1 MSNIITDIKALQEE
15 TLLNLQSSKANNTVR
30 AYKSDFKDFGL
41 FCAQNGFKSL
51 HIVDL
56 DGAIV
61 GAAVNGDIVQEI
73 VNNINIPVQVGGGIR
88 NLDQIDRWLSI
99 GVKRVIIGTAALKDP
114 DLVIEAADKFPN
126 QIIVGIDAKQDFV
139 AIDGWVKRSDVTIID
154 LAQKFSESKI
164 AAIIYTDIMRDGT
177 MQGVNIE
184 ATKKLAQNSNV
195 PIIASGG
202 VNSIENISQINDIK
216 EFGVEG
222 VIVGRAL
229 YEDKSGEFLED
240 LKKYL

>member
-1 MSNIITDIKALQEE
+1 MNIYPAIDLKDG
-15 TLLNLQSSKANNTVR
+15 KCVR
-30 AYKSDFKDFGL
+30 LYQGNMNQATIYNDSPLSQAKFFE
-41 FCAQNGFKSL
+41 QNGFKFL

-61 GAAVNGDIVQEI
+61 GSSINGPIVQEI
-73 VNNINIPVQVGGGIR
+73 INNISIPVQIGGGIR
-88 NLDQIDRWLSI
+88 NLEQIQRWLSI
-99 GVKRVIIGTAALKDP
+99 GVKRVIIGTAALQNP
-114 DLVIEAADKFPN
+114 NLVISAAEKFPG
-126 QIIVGIDAKQDFV
+126 QVIVGIDAKQDFV
-139 AIDGWVKRSDVTIID
+139 AIDGWVKKSDVTIID
-154 LAQKFSESKI
+154 LAQKFSKSKI

-184 ATKKLAQNSNV
+184 ATKNLAQNSNV

-202 VNSIENISQINDIK
+202 VNSIANIEEVYKLK

-222 VIVGRAL
+222 VIVGRAI
-229 YEDKSGEFLED
+229 YEDKSGEFLEC

>member
-1 MSNIITDIKALQEE
+1 MNIYPAIDLKEG
-15 TLLNLQSSKANNTVR
+15 KCVR
-30 AYKSDFKDFGL
+30 LYQGDMNRATIFNDSPL
-41 FCAQNGFKSL
+41 SQAQFFEKNGFKFL

-61 GAAVNGDIVQEI
+61 GSSVNGQIVQEI
-73 VNNINIPVQVGGGIR
+73 VNNISITVQIGGGIR
-88 NLDQIDRWLSI
+88 NLEQIEKWLSI
-99 GVKRVIIGTAALKDP
+99 GVNRVIIGTAALQNP
-114 DLVIEAADKFPN
+114 ELVIDAAEKFPN

-139 AIDGWVKRSDVTIID
+139 AIDGWVKKSDVTIID
-154 LAQKFSESKI
+154 LAQKFAQSKI

-184 ATKKLAQNSNV
+184 ATKNLAQNSNV

-202 VNSIENISQINDIK
+202 VNSIANIKEINNIK

-222 VIVGRAL
+222 IIVGRAL
-229 YEDKSGEFLED
+229 YEDKNGEFLEK
-240 LKKYL
+240 LKSYL

>member
-1 MSNIITDIKALQEE
+1 MNIYPAIDLKGGKCVRLYQGDMDQATIFNDSPLSQAKFFEE
-15 TLLNLQSSKANNTVR
+15 
-30 AYKSDFKDFGL
+30 
-41 FCAQNGFKSL
+41 NGFKSL

>member
-1 MSNIITDIKALQEE
+1 MNIYPAIDLKDG
-15 TLLNLQSSKANNTVR
+15 KCVR
-30 AYKSDFKDFGL
+30 LYQGNMNQATIYNDSPLSQAKFFE
-41 FCAQNGFKSL
+41 QNGFKFL

-61 GAAVNGDIVQEI
+61 GSSINGPIVQEI
-73 VNNINIPVQVGGGIR
+73 INNINIPVQIGGGIR
-88 NLDQIDRWLSI
+88 NLEQIQRWLSI
-99 GVKRVIIGTAALKDP
+99 GVKRVIIGTAALQNP
-114 DLVIEAADKFPN
+114 NLVISAAEKFPG
-126 QIIVGIDAKQDFV
+126 QVIVGIDAKQDFV
-139 AIDGWVKRSDVTIID
+139 AIDGWVKKSDVTIID
-154 LAQKFSESKI
+154 LTQKFSKSKI

-184 ATKKLAQNSNV
+184 ATKNLAQNSNV

-202 VNSIENISQINDIK
+202 VNSIANIEEVYKLK

-222 VIVGRAL
+222 VIVGRAI
-229 YEDKSGEFLED
+229 YEDKSGEFLEC

>member
-1 MSNIITDIKALQEE
+1 MNIYPAIDLKEG
-15 TLLNLQSSKANNTVR
+15 KCVR
-30 AYKSDFKDFGL
+30 LYQGDMNRATIFNDSPL
-41 FCAQNGFKSL
+41 SQAQFFEKNGFKFL

-61 GAAVNGDIVQEI
+61 GSSVNGQIVQEI
-73 VNNINIPVQVGGGIR
+73 VNNISIPVQIGGGIR
-88 NLDQIDRWLSI
+88 NLEQIEKWLSI
-99 GVKRVIIGTAALKDP
+99 GVNRVIIGTAALQNP
-114 DLVIEAADKFPN
+114 ELVIDAAEKFPN

-139 AIDGWVKRSDVTIID
+139 AIDGWVKKSDVTIID
-154 LAQKFSESKI
+154 LAQKFAQSKI

-184 ATKKLAQNSNV
+184 ATKNLAKNSNV

-202 VNSIENISQINDIK
+202 VNSIANIKEINNIK

-222 VIVGRAL
+222 IIVGRAL
-229 YEDKSGEFLED
+229 YEDKNGEFLEK
-240 LKKYL
+240 LKSYL

>member
-1 MSNIITDIKALQEE
+1 MNIYPAIDLKGG
-15 TLLNLQSSKANNTVR
+15 KCVR
-30 AYKSDFKDFGL
+30 LYQGDMDQATIFNDSPLSQAKFFEK
-41 FCAQNGFKSL
+41 NGFKSL

-88 NLDQIDRWLSI
+88 NLDQIERWLSI

-114 DLVIEAADKFPN
+114 DLVIEAAERFPS

-139 AIDGWVKRSDVTIID
+139 AIDGWVKKSDVTILD

>member
-1 MSNIITDIKALQEE
+1 MNIYPAIDLKEG
-15 TLLNLQSSKANNTVR
+15 KCVR
-30 AYKSDFKDFGL
+30 LYQGDMNRATIFNDSPL
-41 FCAQNGFKSL
+41 SQAQFFEKNGFKFL

-61 GAAVNGDIVQEI
+61 GSSVNGQIVQEI
-73 VNNINIPVQVGGGIR
+73 VNNISIPVQIGGGIR
-88 NLDQIDRWLSI
+88 NLEQIEKWLSI
-99 GVKRVIIGTAALKDP
+99 GVNRVIIGTAALQNP
-114 DLVIEAADKFPN
+114 ELVIDAAEKFPN

-139 AIDGWVKRSDVTIID
+139 AIDGWVKKSDVTIID
-154 LAQKFSESKI
+154 LAQKFAQSKI

-184 ATKKLAQNSNV
+184 ATKNLAQNSNV

-202 VNSIENISQINDIK
+202 VNSIANIKEINNIK

-222 VIVGRAL
+222 IIVGRAL
-229 YEDKSGEFLED
+229 YEDKNGEFLEK
-240 LKKYL
+240 LKSYL

>member
-1 MSNIITDIKALQEE
+1 MNIYPAIDLKEG
-15 TLLNLQSSKANNTVR
+15 KCVR
-30 AYKSDFKDFGL
+30 LYQGDMNRATIFNDSPL
-41 FCAQNGFKSL
+41 SQAQFFEKNGFKFL

-61 GAAVNGDIVQEI
+61 GSSVNGQIVQEI
-73 VNNINIPVQVGGGIR
+73 VNNISIPVQIGGGIR
-88 NLDQIDRWLSI
+88 NLEQIERWLSI
-99 GVKRVIIGTAALKDP
+99 GVKRVIIGTAALKNP
-114 DLVIEAADKFPN
+114 DLVIEAAEKFPD

-139 AIDGWVKRSDVTIID
+139 AIDGWVKKSDVTIID
-154 LAQKFSESKI
+154 LAQKFAQSKI

-184 ATKKLAQNSNV
+184 ATKNLAQNSNV

-202 VNSIENISQINDIK
+202 VNSIANIKEINNIK

-222 VIVGRAL
+222 IIVGRAL
-229 YEDKSGEFLED
+229 YEDKNGEFLEK
-240 LKKYL
+240 LKSYL

>member
-1 MSNIITDIKALQEE
+1 MNIYPAIDLKEGKCVRLYQGDMNQATIFNDSPLSQAKFFEE
-15 TLLNLQSSKANNTVR
+15 
-30 AYKSDFKDFGL
+30 
-41 FCAQNGFKSL
+41 NGFKFL

-61 GAAVNGDIVQEI
+61 GASVNGDVVQEI
-73 VNNINIPVQVGGGIR
+73 VNNINIPVQIGGGIR
-88 NLDQIDRWLSI
+88 NLEQIERWLAI
-99 GVKRVIIGTAALKDP
+99 GVKRVIIGTAALKNP
-114 DLVIEAADKFPN
+114 DLVIEAAEKFPN
-126 QIIVGIDAKQDFV
+126 QIIVAIDAKQDFV
-139 AIDGWVKRSDVTIID
+139 AIDGWVKKSDVTVID
-154 LAQKFSESKI
+154 LAQKFSKSKI

-184 ATKKLAQNSNV
+184 ATKKLAENSNL

-216 EFGVEG
+216 KFGIEG

-229 YEDKSGEFLED
+229 YEDKSGEFLKN
-240 LKKYL
+240 LKEYL

>member
-1 MSNIITDIKALQEE
+1 MNIYPAIDLKDG
-15 TLLNLQSSKANNTVR
+15 KCVR
-30 AYKSDFKDFGL
+30 LYQGNMNQATIYNDSPLSQAKFFE
-41 FCAQNGFKSL
+41 QNGFKFL

-61 GAAVNGDIVQEI
+61 GSSINGPVVQEI
-73 VNNINIPVQVGGGIR
+73 INNISIPVQIGGGIR
-88 NLDQIDRWLSI
+88 NLEQIQRWLSI
-99 GVKRVIIGTAALKDP
+99 GVKRVIIGTAALQNP
-114 DLVIEAADKFPN
+114 NLVISAAEKFPG
-126 QIIVGIDAKQDFV
+126 QVIVGIDAKQDFV
-139 AIDGWVKRSDVTIID
+139 AIDGWVKKSDVTIID
-154 LAQKFSESKI
+154 LAQKFSKSKI

-184 ATKKLAQNSNV
+184 ATKNLAQNSNV

-202 VNSIENISQINDIK
+202 VNSIANIEEVYKLK

-222 VIVGRAL
+222 VIVGRAI
-229 YEDKSGEFLED
+229 YEDKSGEFLEC

>member
-1 MSNIITDIKALQEE
+1 MNIYPAIDLKDG
-15 TLLNLQSSKANNTVR
+15 KCVR
-30 AYKSDFKDFGL
+30 LYQGNMNQATIYNDSPLSQAKFFE
-41 FCAQNGFKSL
+41 QNGFKFL

-61 GAAVNGDIVQEI
+61 GSSINGPIVQEI
-73 VNNINIPVQVGGGIR
+73 INNISIPVQIGGGIR
-88 NLDQIDRWLSI
+88 NLEQIQRWLSI
-99 GVKRVIIGTAALKDP
+99 GVKRVIIGTAALQNP
-114 DLVIEAADKFPN
+114 NLVISAAEKFPG
-126 QIIVGIDAKQDFV
+126 QVIVGIDAKQDFV
-139 AIDGWVKRSDVTIID
+139 AIDGWVKKSDVTIID
-154 LAQKFSESKI
+154 LAQKFSKSKI

-184 ATKKLAQNSNV
+184 ATKNLAQNSNV

-202 VNSIENISQINDIK
+202 VNSIANIEEVYKLK

-222 VIVGRAL
+222 VIVGRAI
-229 YEDKSGEFLED
+229 YEDKSGEFLKC

>member
-1 MSNIITDIKALQEE
+1 MNIYPAIDLKEG
-15 TLLNLQSSKANNTVR
+15 KCVR
-30 AYKSDFKDFGL
+30 LYQGDMNRATIFNDSPL
-41 FCAQNGFKSL
+41 SQAQFFEKNGFKFL

-61 GAAVNGDIVQEI
+61 GSSVNGQIVQEI
-73 VNNINIPVQVGGGIR
+73 VNNISIPVQIGGGIR
-88 NLDQIDRWLSI
+88 NLEQIEKWLSI
-99 GVKRVIIGTAALKDP
+99 GVNRVIIGTAALQNP
-114 DLVIEAADKFPN
+114 ELVIDAAEKFPN

-139 AIDGWVKRSDVTIID
+139 AIDGWVKKSDVTIID
-154 LAQKFSESKI
+154 LAQKFAQSKI

-184 ATKKLAQNSNV
+184 ATKNLAQNSNV

-202 VNSIENISQINDIK
+202 VNSIANIKEINNIK

-222 VIVGRAL
+222 IIVGRAL
-229 YEDKSGEFLED
+229 YEDKN
-240 LKKYL
+240 

>member
-1 MSNIITDIKALQEE
+1 MNIYPAIDLKEG
-15 TLLNLQSSKANNTVR
+15 KCVR
-30 AYKSDFKDFGL
+30 LYQGYMNRATIFNDSPL
-41 FCAQNGFKSL
+41 SQAQFFEKNGFKFL

-61 GAAVNGDIVQEI
+61 GSSVNGQIVQEI
-73 VNNINIPVQVGGGIR
+73 VNNISIPVQIGGGIR
-88 NLDQIDRWLSI
+88 NLEQIEKWLSI
-99 GVKRVIIGTAALKDP
+99 GVNRVIIGTAALQNP
-114 DLVIEAADKFPN
+114 ELVIDAAEKFPN

-139 AIDGWVKRSDVTIID
+139 AIDGWVKKSDVTIID
-154 LAQKFSESKI
+154 LAQKFAQSKI

-184 ATKKLAQNSNV
+184 ATKNLAQNSNV

-202 VNSIENISQINDIK
+202 VNSIANIKEINNIK

-222 VIVGRAL
+222 IIVGRAL
-229 YEDKSGEFLED
+229 YEDKNGEFLEK
-240 LKKYL
+240 LKSYL